1 MSLSICQSGWK
12 EIRNDFRLFIA
23 CCVQTPPPLSPNFS
37 EGSGASV
44 HRLGDSLSPLGDHNK
59 DLGAAS
65 QTLLTWVKLRIQ
77 RRQNVMPSRFYRARI
92 SLSLPFQTP
101 ATQTMTCLAVKCLK
115 QVKKCETKLL
125 TTPFDAYTTSHETSF
140 ALFLNLNHQTSLPA
154 LLHCVGVIRYP
165 TFLGVPSSRDRG
177 FNMADGEKGRR
188 WPKTGERFSM
198 GSGMGGEVVAILP
211 TSNFYLWAIDLH
223 NHTEK

>member
-1 MSLSICQSGWK
+1 MPLSICQSGWK
-12 EIRNDFRLFIA
+12 KIRNDSRLFIA

-44 HRLGDSLSPLGDHNK
+44 HRLGNSLSPLGDHNK

-77 RRQNVMPSRFYRARI
+77 SRQNVMLSRFSRARN
-92 SLSLPFQTP
+92 SFSLPFQTP
-101 ATQTMTCLAVKCLK
+101 ATQTMTCLAVKFLK
-115 QVKKCETKLL
+115 QVKKCKTKLFS
-125 TTPFDAYTTSHETSF
+125 TPFDAYTTSHETSF
-140 ALFLNLNHQTSLPA
+140 ALFLNLNHQTSLLA
-154 LLHCVGVIRYP
+154 LLRCEGVIRYP
-165 TFLGVPSSRDRG
+165 TFLRVPSSRDRG

-188 WPKTGERFSM
+188 WPKTGERFTM
-198 GSGMGGEVVAILP
+198 GSGMGGEVVALLP

>member
-1 MSLSICQSGWK
+1 MRHDWSVKNAIVNLPIRLRGNSEWLSVI
-12 EIRNDFRLFIA
+12 
-23 CCVQTPPPLSPNFS
+23 
-37 EGSGASV
+37 
-44 HRLGDSLSPLGDHNK
+44 HSPLGDHHKK

-65 QTLLTWVKLRIQ
+65 QTLLTWDKLRIQ

-125 TTPFDAYTTSHETSF
+125 STPFDTYTTSHETSF
-140 ALFLNLNHQTSLPA
+140 ALFLNINHQTSLSA

-165 TFLGVPSSRDRG
+165 TFLGVPSSCDRG

-198 GSGMGGEVVAILP
+198 GSGMEGEVVAVLP
-211 TSNFYLWAIDLH
+211 TSNLYLWAIDLH